1 MTNMIM
7 TANMDFFFLYKD
19 FLFLLFQSVLQKVIA
34 GLDWCLTN
42 SPETNPSEIFGQC
55 LYHSTKLPCTKQGGV
70 RMIIYSY
77 NTFDIVTK
85 LNINSE
91 IDVDR

>member
-1 MTNMIM
+1 MTNMTMM
-7 TANMDFFFLYKD
+7 TAGCFLFKD
-19 FLFLLFQSVLQKVIA
+19 FLCFLFQSVLQKVIA

-77 NTFDIVTK
+77 NTLVTK

-91 IDVDR
+91 IDVDRRP